1 MIVWM
6 DVEKGRVLLSTSDL
20 EPEPGGDMLKEP
32 LKVYEKA
39 EEMAARY
46 RQHVLSQQV
55 E

>member
-1 MIVWM
+1 MVVWM

-20 EPEPGGDMLKEP
+20 EPEAGEMLKQP

-46 RQHVLSQQV
+46 RQHVLSQQI